1 MQRSKEEVIKA
12 LGKPSRYGPDIE
24 IDMYSP
30 ARSGYSSITDE
41 IAARALDVGVTVEG
55 RAGTYFQVDS
65 SVLKEAVEEVYHGK
79 VEITSIREAL
89 ENHGWLKEY
98 CWKAVDPAADKYTA
112 TAYLEGELGYF
123 IRVREGEKVDLP
135 VQSCLYMASQG
146 GRQVVHNIIVAEP
159 GSEAHLITGC
169 VTGKQVDSGLHI
181 GVSEFYIGRDARL
194 TFTMLHDWGRK
205 LHVRPRTGIILEDGG
220 SFTSNYILLRPV
232 GSVQTYP
239 SALCEGDSC
248 AVRFTS
254 LIYGAS
260 SSIIDVGARAVLK
273 GENSKAEIISRVIAT
288 GRSRIYARGLLE
300 GLSNSS
306 RGHLECSGLLLSD
319 EAEIHAIPELQ
330 GIAMGASLTH
340 EAAIGKIAEE
350 EIQYL
355 MARGLS
361 EEEATSLLV
370 RGFMDVEILGL
381 PPHLARQVDLMI
393 SRILKGGF

>member
-1 MQRSKEEVIKA
+1 MKA
-12 LGKPSRYGPDIE
+12 LSIPSRYGPDI
-24 IDMYSP
+24 DVNMYSP
-30 ARSGYSSITDE
+30 SRSSYASVTE
-41 IAARALDVGVTVEG
+41 EMTLRALDVGVTAEG

-65 SVLKEAVEEVYHGK
+65 STVKESVEEMYHGK
-79 VEITSIREAL
+79 VEISSIKEAL
-89 ENHGWLKEY
+89 RNHTWLKEY
-98 CWKAVDPAADKYTA
+98 YWKAVDPAADKYTA
-112 TAYLEGELGYF
+112 TAYFEGVLGYF
-123 IRVREGEKVDLP
+123 IRIREGEKVDLP

-169 VTGKQVDSGLHI
+169 VTGKQVDTGLHI
-181 GVSEFYIGRDARL
+181 GVSEFYVGRDAHL
-194 TFTMLHDWGRK
+194 TFTMFHDWGRN
-205 LHVRPRTGIILEDGG
+205 LHVRPRTGIILENGA

-239 SALCEGDSC
+239 YAFCSGDSC

-260 SSIIDVGARAVLK
+260 SSIIDVGAKAILK
-273 GENSKAEIISRVIAT
+273 GEDSKAEIISRVIAT
-288 GRSRIYARGLLE
+288 EHSKIYARGLLK
-300 GLSNSS
+300 GLNKSS
-306 RGHLECSGLLLSD
+306 RGHLECSGLLLS
-319 EAEIHAIPELQ
+319 ENAEIHAIPELQ
-330 GIAMGASLTH
+330 GIAMGANLTH

-361 EEEATSLLV
+361 EEEATSLLI

-381 PPHLARQVDLMI
+381 PPHLTRQVDLMI
-393 SRILKGGF
+393 SKVLKGAF